1 MYFYPQIVRS
11 LKKKREHVFVQTING
26 NKLQMS
32 YIRLEPGEET
42 NHSHKSEQ
50 SGFIINGEVE
60 ITIGKEKRV
69 CVAGDAYTIPT
80 NIPHGFKVIDDKGVE
95 FIEAYSPPKDG
106 K

>member
-1 MYFYPQIVRS
+1 
-11 LKKKREHVFVQTING
+11 
-26 NKLQMS
+26 MS

-80 NIPHGFKVIDDKGVE
+80 NIPHGFKVKNDKGVE